1 MTLILSLHPA
11 GQLMAILFAC
21 YAAFLGF
28 QRTKSLHFGKV
39 ARFLRQPHA
48 IIGAIV
54 LISMLGGIVAGDIIV
69 NTYLLEPD
77 LTLHVVFAVV
87 ILVLGLVGISSGF
100 FLYFKPKPRR
110 ILPAIHGVNNL
121 LLLIICFGQIVT
133 GAMAYLRYV
142 LHWQ

>member
-39 ARFLRQPHA
+39 ARFLRQRHA
-48 IIGAIV
+48 IIGAIA